1 MDTSQNGDP
10 HFLPLTLRFGLHH
23 SSLPVRARLTP
34 EAMSGKAA
42 ILTALVPAIGTEE
55 SCLLEFPTAEIPM
68 FAGQPY
74 Q

>member
-10 HFLPLTLRFGLHH
+10 HFLPLTLRFGL
-23 SSLPVRARLTP
+23 RARLTP